1 MTFQIYYKEY
11 AYDLTYFMHHYH
23 GDMNKRTTQSIK
35 LHCAT
40 TLQKKKERF
49 YNKFPFGNIS

>member
-11 AYDLTYFMHHYH
+11 AYDLTYFMHHYQ

-40 TLQKKKERF
+40 TLQKKK
-49 YNKFPFGNIS
+49 